1 MERGSADGFT
11 RKNLVQFI
19 DVLMDIHKEIRII
32 LTGSC
37 VLMYVRV
44 TIYSILLGER
54 YGADC
59 AGCMSGDLVHEAVQK
74 SWIDRQMSFDFE

>member
-1 MERGSADGFT
+1 
-11 RKNLVQFI
+11 
-19 DVLMDIHKEIRII
+19 
-32 LTGSC
+32 
-37 VLMYVRV
+37 MYVRV